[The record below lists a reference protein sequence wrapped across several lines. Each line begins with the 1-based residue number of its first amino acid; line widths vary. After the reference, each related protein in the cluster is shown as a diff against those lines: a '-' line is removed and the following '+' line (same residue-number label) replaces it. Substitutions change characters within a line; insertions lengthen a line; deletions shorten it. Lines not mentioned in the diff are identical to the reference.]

1 MGFACGARYALGRSY
16 SLNYGVSMPWQSVEA
31 TTVDELHFDALT
43 RTLARGV
50 PRRAALGALVGA
62 VLTGAV
68 LSRQPTSVK
77 AKKKHKD
84 KDDCEHFE
92 GVCNE
97 RGDCCTK
104 KGLVCINRV
113 CLNCIPHNG
122 SCNSNAPWGDECCNG
137 FSCVDFSC
145 VKDDDVECE
154 GRGCKKKRKK
164 KKKH

>member
-1 MGFACGARYALGRSY
+1 MQWRA
-16 SLNYGVSMPWQSVEA
+16 MEA
-31 TTVDELHFDALT
+31 TTVDGHHFDALA
-43 RTLARGV
+43 RTLARGM
-50 PRRAALGALVGA
+50 PRRTVFGSLAGA

-68 LSRQPTSVK
+68 VNRQPTFVK
-77 AKKKHKD
+77 GKKNKD

-113 CLNCIPHNG
+113 CLHCVQHNG
-122 SCNSNAPWGDECCNG
+122 NCNPNAPWGDECCNG
-137 FSCVDFSC
+137 FSCDDFTC

-154 GRGCKKKRKK
+154 GRGCKKKKKK